1 LLSPSNWI
9 HLNFEIAAQPGGVA
23 QGRGAD
29 QTTGITVICDAVKK
43 GIDFFDTAQAFGRV

>member
-1 LLSPSNWI
+1 LLSPSNPGY
-9 HLNFEIAAQPGGVA
+9 LNFEVAAQPSKVM

-43 GIDFFDTAQAFGRV
+43 TVDFFDTAQAFG